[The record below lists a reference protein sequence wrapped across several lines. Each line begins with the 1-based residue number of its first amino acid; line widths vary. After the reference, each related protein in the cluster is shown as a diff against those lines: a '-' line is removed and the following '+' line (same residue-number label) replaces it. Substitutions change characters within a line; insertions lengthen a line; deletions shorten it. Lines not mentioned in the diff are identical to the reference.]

1 METILIVDDDHDLQF
16 LITEILQDEGY
27 STITAGDGRQAIKTV
42 KKQSP
47 QIMLLDLKLPDMNG
61 MQVLEEIRKFD
72 PAVIVI
78 MLTAYGD
85 VKDAVKAMKLG
96 AFDYL
101 TKPCDNEELVLVIKK
116 ALRTRHL
123 SDEVASLKKQ
133 LAEQTAI
140 KQTVVGESPQMQH
153 ILKQVQIIAPTN
165 MTVIIQ
171 GKSGTGKELIAKM
184 IHHVSPRKDQ
194 PFLAIDCGA
203 IPETLVESELF
214 GHEKGAFT
222 GADTQ
227 QKGKF
232 EEADGGTLFL
242 DEITNLPKAAQV
254 KLLRVVQERQLQRIG
269 GRKHIKIDVRII
281 VATNIEIATAVK
293 QGIFREDLFHRLNE
307 FAISLPPLRERREDI
322 LVLAKH
328 FLDEANQE
336 FGKHIKGFSSETVQL
351 MLEYPWT
358 GNVRELRNEIRNAAL
373 LTESESIR
381 PGHLSAHLIEPQ
393 DTNTFPNM
401 FEENMSFEDLTRKFE
416 RSLIIRALQKASG
429 NKVKAAKILQINRKQ
444 LYRKME
450 RLGM

>member
-1 METILIVDDDHDLQF
+1 MSHLVDDIKNVALTDTTV
-16 LITEILQDEGY
+16 LIT
-27 STITAGDGRQAIKTV
+27 
-42 KKQSP
+42 
-47 QIMLLDLKLPDMNG
+47 
-61 MQVLEEIRKFD
+61 
-72 PAVIVI
+72 
-78 MLTAYGD
+78 
-85 VKDAVKAMKLG
+85 
-96 AFDYL
+96 
-101 TKPCDNEELVLVIKK
+101 
-116 ALRTRHL
+116 
-123 SDEVASLKKQ
+123 
-133 LAEQTAI
+133 
-140 KQTVVGESPQMQH
+140 GE
-153 ILKQVQIIAPTN
+153 T
-165 MTVIIQ
+165 
-171 GKSGTGKELIAKM
+171 GTGKDLIAKN
-184 IHHVSPRKDQ
+184 IHKMSTRSHNIFIKVNCAALVS
-194 PFLAIDCGA
+194 
-203 IPETLVESELF
+203 TLIESELF

-358 GNVRELRNEIRNAAL
+358 GNVRELRNEIRKAAL